1 MATFAEDLAVAAP
14 EVDSF
19 EEKNIVGTGYP
30 LIYYI
35 QELLLAFARF
45 IRYKPA
51 LEAGKMDFLRV
62 EKLKI
67 LAGACRELY
76 SIASVVVFPSSA
88 IQKRWEKAKEEAE
101 YLLYFIKEAGVYAC
115 REHADLLAVIHSIYN
130 EGGSNSN
137 MIQDLNDYAV
147 FGREHADL
155 FTAAGYDLANFQ
167 RAAELAREMDEL
179 LAQAT
184 LDKSDSPENRIR
196 RDKAF
201 TLAKKLVDDLNAQ
214 ARFIYTANRKIAT
227 EFAIN
232 PPRKKPAKKEKVEE
246 VADMAAS

>member
-1 MATFAEDLAVAAP
+1 MATYADDLAVVAP
-14 EVDSF
+14 EVESF
-19 EEKNIVGTGYP
+19 DEKNIVHSGYP
-30 LIYYI
+30 LLHYI
-35 QELLLAFARF
+35 QELLLAVGRF
-45 IRYKPA
+45 IRYRSI
-51 LEAGKMDFLRV
+51 LEAGKMDFALV
-62 EKLKI
+62 ERLKI
-67 LAGACRELY
+67 LTGACRELY

-88 IQKRWEKAKEEAE
+88 IQKKWEQAKEEAE
-101 YLLYFIKEAGVYAC
+101 YLLYFIKEAAVYAC
-115 REHADLLAVIHSIYN
+115 REHKDLLALIYAIYN

-137 MIQDLNDYAV
+137 MIQDLNDFAV

-155 FTAAGYDLANFQ
+155 FTVIRYDLANFQ

-214 ARFIYTANRKIAT
+214 ARFIYTANKKIAT

-232 PPRKKPAKKEKVEE
+232 PPRKKPAKKGKMAD
-246 VADMAAS
+246 VAA